1 MQACVSWR
9 SRSYDFDEDG
19 CSSAHAV
26 LTDDDDY
33 VFASDLHVYR
43 CILAWCSGR
52 GALSFSCKS
61 CCEICLGHVLSQ
73 CETVIVFGLIHF
85 VHRIKL

>member
-33 VFASDLHVYR
+33 VFAYDFLLRCKVFVYVHDVQGVEHFNFR
-43 CILAWCSGR
+43 AS
-52 GALSFSCKS
+52 
-61 CCEICLGHVLSQ
+61 
-73 CETVIVFGLIHF
+73 HF
-85 VHRIKL
+85 VRFVWAMFPASARA